1 VAVALPHQPGA
12 LESTMTEK
20 HTPEKKP
27 WQPSMDRLTELNP
40 VVSHQDP
47 TGALENPAPLADE
60 DDEVEQDEPI
70 R

>member
-1 VAVALPHQPGA
+1 
-12 LESTMTEK
+12 MTEK

-60 DDEVEQDEPI
+60 DDDVEQDEPI